1 MNLSISRN
9 ELYNKLAI
17 VQKVINSKTPLPIAE
32 NFLFKI
38 ENSVLTIVATDLETT
53 LSTSINLEHCQGNII
68 FAMPQKIMEILK
80 ELPDQMLSFNIDNE
94 TFKIDLQN
102 ESGSYK
108 SDFLGIGVGENGED
122 FPRPKEIG
130 DEYQS
135 LQVTSELLL
144 NGISRTV
151 FATAEEDSRPTMTGV
166 LFDMFDNHITF
177 VATDAH
183 KLVKYDISEVNIGFE
198 NSFIL
203 PKKPALTLKNILVR
217 TDEQIQI
224 NFDEKNIAFRMPE
237 YEMICR
243 RIEGKYPN
251 YNAVIQKN
259 PFKAIVDRTSLLS
272 AIRRVKVFSS
282 QGTGLIIFNIT
293 ENKIEVSTQDIDFS
307 TSAKE
312 EIVCQYSDQP
322 IEIGFKAAL
331 LEEILSNLQDNQ
343 IIIELADASKAG
355 IIVPFENEPNQDL
368 LMLLMPMFL
377 N

>member
-17 VQKVINSKTPLPIAE
+17 VQKVINSKTPIPIAE

-38 ENSVLTIVATDLETT
+38 ENNVLTIVATDLETT
-53 LSTSINLEHCQGNII
+53 LSTAINLENCPGSII
-68 FAMPQKIMEILK
+68 FAMPPKIMEILK
-80 ELPDQMLSFNIDNE
+80 ELPEQILSISIDEE

-108 SDFLGIGVGENGED
+108 GDFLGIGVGQNGED
-122 FPRPKEIG
+122 FPRPKEL
-130 DEYQS
+130 DTEYKS
-135 LQVTSELLL
+135 LKITSELLL

-166 LFDMFDNHITF
+166 LFDMFDNNITF

-183 KLVKYDISEVNIGFE
+183 KLVKYNMSNINIGFE

-217 TDEQIQI
+217 TDELIEI
-224 NFDEKNIAFRMPE
+224 SFDDKNISFRMPE

-259 PFKAIVDRTSLLS
+259 PFKAIVDRQSLLS
-272 AIRRVKVFSS
+272 AIKRV
-282 QGTGLIIFNIT
+282 IIFNIS

-312 EIVCQYSDQP
+312 IIVCQYSDQP
-322 IEIGFKAAL
+322 MEIGFKAAL
-331 LEEILSNLQDNQ
+331 LEEILSNMQDNQ
-343 IIIELADASKAG
+343 IVIELADASKAG
-355 IIVPFENEPNQDL
+355 IIVPFENDPDQDL

>member
-17 VQKVINSKTPLPIAE
+17 VQKVINSKTPIPIAE

-38 ENSVLTIVATDLETT
+38 ENNVLTIVATDLETT
-53 LSTSINLEHCQGNII
+53 LSTAINLENCPGSII
-68 FAMPQKIMEILK
+68 FAMPPKIMEILK
-80 ELPDQMLSFNIDNE
+80 ELPEQILSISIDEE
-94 TFKIDLQN
+94 TFKINLQN

-108 SDFLGIGVGENGED
+108 GDFLGIGVGQNGED
-122 FPRPKEIG
+122 FPRPKEL
-130 DEYQS
+130 DTEYKS
-135 LQVTSELLL
+135 LQITSELLL

-166 LFDMFDNHITF
+166 LFDMFDNNITF

-183 KLVKYDISEVNIGFE
+183 KLVKYNMSNINIGFE

-217 TDEQIQI
+217 TDELIEI
-224 NFDEKNIAFRMPE
+224 SFDDKNISFRMPE

-259 PFKAIVDRTSLLS
+259 PFKAIVDRQSLLS
-272 AIRRVKVFSS
+272 AIKRVKVFSS
-282 QGTGLIIFNIT
+282 QGTGLIIFNIS

-312 EIVCQYSDQP
+312 IIVCQYSDQP
-322 IEIGFKAAL
+322 MEIGFKAAL
-331 LEEILSNLQDNQ
+331 LEEILSNMQDNQ
-343 IIIELADASKAG
+343 IVIELADASKAG
-355 IIVPFENEPNQDL
+355 IIVPFENDPDQDL

>member
-17 VQKVINSKTPLPIAE
+17 VQKVINSKTPIPIAE

-38 ENSVLTIVATDLETT
+38 ENNVLTIVATDLETT
-53 LSTSINLEHCQGNII
+53 LSTAINLENCPGSII
-68 FAMPQKIMEILK
+68 FAMPPKIMEILK
-80 ELPDQMLSFNIDNE
+80 ELPEQILSISIDEE

-108 SDFLGIGVGENGED
+108 GDFLGIGVGQNGED
-122 FPRPKEIG
+122 FPRPKEL
-130 DEYQS
+130 DTEYKS
-135 LQVTSELLL
+135 LKITSELLL

-166 LFDMFDNHITF
+166 LFDMFDNNITF

-183 KLVKYDISEVNIGFE
+183 KLVKYNMSNINIGFE

-217 TDEQIQI
+217 TDELIEI
-224 NFDEKNIAFRMPE
+224 SFDDKNISFRMPE

-259 PFKAIVDRTSLLS
+259 PFKAIVD
-272 AIRRVKVFSS
+272 
-282 QGTGLIIFNIT
+282 

-312 EIVCQYSDQP
+312 IIVCQYSDQP
-322 IEIGFKAAL
+322 MEIGFKAAL
-331 LEEILSNLQDNQ
+331 LEEILSNMQDNQ
-343 IIIELADASKAG
+343 IVIELADASKAG
-355 IIVPFENEPNQDL
+355 IIVPFENDPDQDL